1 MNAPDAIDPCEGVAA
16 AVPQDQGSLASAS
29 GVAASKR
36 PTCLC
41 VKEGMPGLQRVGH
54 FSAGTFVTTDIAPCN
69 LCDGTAISPRA
80 RKEAERRGV
89 KPEPSEPP
97 MTVDDLARVAEE
109 LAHGDKD
116 LEAAVEA
123 LLAEGTP

>member
-16 AVPQDQGSLASAS
+16 AVPPDQGSLASAS

-54 FSAGTFVTTDIAPCN
+54 FSAGKFVTTDITPCN

-97 MTVDDLARVAEE
+97 MNLDELSEAAER
-109 LAHGDKD
+109 LLLGDKD
-116 LEAAVEA
+116 LAAAVEA
-123 LLAEGTP
+123 MMAEEAP